1 MGKRYPAKSVSAL
14 RKDREDVYT
23 ITKVPNKYDDECVF
37 MRRLVSLFVSHNSQQ
52 QIMKKEKAFV

>member
-14 RKDREDVYT
+14 RKDTEDVYT

-37 MRRLVSLFVSHNSQQ
+37 MRRLVSLFVSHNQQ
-52 QIMKKEKAFV
+52 QIRKKEKAFV

>member
-1 MGKRYPAKSVSAL
+1 MSAL

-37 MRRLVSLFVSHNSQQ
+37 MRRLVSLFVSHNQQ